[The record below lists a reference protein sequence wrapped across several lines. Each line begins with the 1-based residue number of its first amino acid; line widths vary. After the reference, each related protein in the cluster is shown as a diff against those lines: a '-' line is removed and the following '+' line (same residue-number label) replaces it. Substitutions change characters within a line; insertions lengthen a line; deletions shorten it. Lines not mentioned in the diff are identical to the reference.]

1 MDVIEPNQE
10 SKIEG
15 KEETK
20 STAPILCQFTKDQHM
35 VIDVNLAKVSESADE
50 FYKMRGFLDSMRD
63 QAMALVQRMQM
74 ERAEAQRILTG
85 KLNMN
90 GHKSFVNKLF
100 RR

>member
-1 MDVIEPNQE
+1 MDIIEPN
-10 SKIEG
+10 
-15 KEETK
+15 KETPAEK
-20 STAPILCQFTKDQHM
+20 PAPPIACQFTKDHHM

-50 FYKMRGFLDSMRD
+50 FYKMWGFIDSMRD

-85 KLNMN
+85 KLNAN
-90 GHKSFVNKLF
+90 GHRSFVNKLL